1 MTHDEKLI
9 TIRAMKAYGG
19 GFVKSLAGTYQ
30 LADDDN
36 AARIEAAWPEYM
48 AKYGPGGEM
57 FEMMSKV
64 EA

>member
-19 GFVKSLAGTYQ
+19 SFVKALAETYL
-30 LADDDN
+30 LADLFN
-36 AARIEAAWPEYM
+36 SKRIEGAFPEYVQ
-48 AKYGPGGEM
+48 KYGPGSAM
-57 FEMMSKV
+57 FDAMSKV